1 MRARNVYLRNS
12 IATTIHRFSF
22 SALVQKLPF
31 LGLYSPLLVLPKPS
45 SKKIAKISSLV
56 LILPLFFSLTYPL
69 YQSPYF
75 SRPILPLAVSQT
87 NLMVGTSWNAIGMW
101 RQNGENSIWIPNDL
115 CIYLSPLI
123 CESSPE
129 KTIRT
134 HFSMGKMSIGIAEP
148 L

>member
-1 MRARNVYLRNS
+1 MRPQFTGS
-12 IATTIHRFSF
+12 
-22 SALVQKLPF
+22 PF
-31 LGLYSPLLVLPKPS
+31 LLLSKSYPFWGYIAHCWYFQSPLL
-45 SKKIAKISSLV
+45 KKIAKISSLV